1 MRSRHRPARGDDA
14 SLAALQAVIEQHA
27 AAIQTL
33 QEGLRAE
40 RTDAKLQADSL
51 DSLNNVVTDLK
62 NANDNLKS
70 EVGSLRNPIASSSRA
85 GKQCVY

>member
-1 MRSRHRPARGDDA
+1 M
-14 SLAALQAVIEQHA
+14 IEQHA

-70 EVGSLRNPIASSSRA
+70 EVGSLRNQIASSSRA